1 MFLNKFNQNKEIIY
15 VMAYKSKK
23 GKMNLE
29 DRIRKSKSNIA
40 KYSLI
45 QCVQDMSP
53 LYPIKIFDI
62 TDV

>member
-1 MFLNKFNQNKEIIY
+1 MLWLINQ
-15 VMAYKSKK
+15 KK
-23 GKMNLE
+23 GKLDLE

-53 LYPIKIFDI
+53 LYQIKIFDI
-62 TDV
+62 ADV